1 MMNLENIINENI
13 EWFWDNDSSIWCDDG
28 GVFKD
33 EPTTITEFNVKEI
46 WGYFKTWC
54 YYNIK
59 DYCLERN
66 ETIEDSIVN
75 ETIDNS
81 YKRWLNWQKKSY
93 PNRVCV

>member
-59 DYCLERN
+59 DNCLERN